1 MEQSRQ
7 NERQGT
13 SGSILSQACPLQKS
27 SRESK
32 SATSESALRSKK
44 TTLEDKNS
52 LCGKSS
58 QKPKSSKTS
67 VVGSTSKEKDLTPY
81 WNESTKEELS
91 QLQSRIGTDYA
102 GLGLTCSRDS
112 ASFAGQNSWFSTAQ
126 FIAPNKNLS
135 QTYAPSSM
143 FSPAEFTDSED
154 TLMGLKKIRVYPKTK
169 EQKKILAD
177 LCGAS
182 RYYYNKTIEYLSK
195 EGTVANRFSIQKGLL
210 EDVPEW
216 AKDVP
221 YKVKQMAIDD
231 ACTAVK
237 NAKKKFAKTGQFN
250 KCGFRRKKSKRDS
263 VYVPSGSVNALG
275 IFPRLLKGLKVT
287 EEIGDVDFDCR
298 FMHDD
303 GRFWI
308 CVPRLKRI
316 KVCPD
321 NQRKPVI
328 SLDPGVRAFLTGF
341 TVDGFCE
348 IGNSDFSRVFRL
360 LYRLD
365 ECLSKKAKG
374 SKERYNR
381 AISSL
386 KFKVKNLTSELHSK
400 TANMLVRCFDNIV
413 IPDFSPD
420 KKMMEKLRS
429 KTCRAMLTFAH
440 AKFRDL
446 LMYKAKEYSCK
457 VWIQNEAHT
466 SKTCSFC
473 GVQQKIGGRKV
484 MKCACGKEL
493 GRDFNGARG
502 IFLRAMIDHPELKN
516 SVLVNFG

>member
-1 MEQSRQ
+1 MGQLRL
-7 NERQGT
+7 NEHLGT
-13 SGSILSQACPLQKS
+13 SDSTLSPACQLQKS
-27 SRESK
+27 SRKLK
-32 SATSESALRSKK
+32 SVTSALVLKSKK
-44 TTLEDKNS
+44 MTLEDKNS
-52 LCGKSS
+52 LCEKSS
-58 QKPKSSKTS
+58 RKPKSSKTS
-67 VVGSTSKEKDLTPY
+67 AVGSTLKEKDLTPY
-81 WNESTKEELS
+81 WNESTKGELS
-91 QLQSRIGTDYA
+91 QLQLHIGTDYV
-102 GLGLTCSRDS
+102 GLGSTCSRDS

-126 FIAPNKNLS
+126 YIVPNKNSS
-135 QTYAPSSM
+135 QTCVPLSM
-143 FSPAEFTDSED
+143 FSPVELMDSED

-182 RYYYNKTIEYLSK
+182 RYYYNKTIEYLSE
-195 EGTVANRFSIQKGLL
+195 EGTVANRFSIQKELL
-210 EDVPEW
+210 ADVPEW
-216 AKDVP
+216 AKNIP

-237 NAKKKFAKTGQFN
+237 NAKKKFAKTGQFS
-250 KCGFRRKKSKRDS
+250 KCGYRRKKSKRDS
-263 VYVPSGSVNALG
+263 VYVPSGSVNAMG

-298 FMHDD
+298 FIHDD

-308 CVPRLKRI
+308 CVPQLKRI

-328 SLDPGVRAFLTGF
+328 SLDPGVRTFLTGF

-348 IGNSDFSRVFRL
+348 IGNSDFSRIFRL

-365 ECLSKKAKG
+365 DCLSKKAKG
-374 SKERYNR
+374 SKKRYNR

-386 KFKVKNLTSELHSK
+386 KFKVKNLISELHSK

-420 KKMMEKLRS
+420 KKMMEKLHS

-473 GVQQKIGGRKV
+473 GEQQKIGGKKV
-484 MKCACGKEL
+484 MKCECGKEL

>member
-1 MEQSRQ
+1 MEQSQ
-7 NERQGT
+7 PNERQET
-13 SGSILSQACPLQKS
+13 NDFILSPVYLLQKS
-27 SRESK
+27 SRKLK
-32 SATSESALRSKK
+32 SAMSASAHKSKK

-52 LCGKSS
+52 LCEKGS
-58 QKPKSSKTS
+58 QSRKSSKTS
-67 VVGSTSKEKDLTPY
+67 GVGSTSKEKDLTPY
-81 WNESTKEELS
+81 WSESTKGELS
-91 QLQSRIGTDYA
+91 QLQSHIGTDYV
-102 GLGLTCSRDS
+102 GLGLNCSRDS

-126 FIAPNKNLS
+126 YIVPNKNSS
-135 QTYAPSSM
+135 QTCAPLSM
-143 FSPAEFTDSED
+143 FSPAEFMDSED

-182 RYYYNKTIEYLSK
+182 RYYYNKAIEYLSK

-216 AKDVP
+216 AKGVP

-250 KCGFRRKKSKRDS
+250 KCGFRRKKDRRDS
-263 VYVPSGSVNALG
+263 FYVPKGSVNELG
-275 IFPRLLKGLKVT
+275 IFPRMLKSLKVT

-298 FMHDD
+298 LIHDD

-308 CVPRLKRI
+308 CVPQLKRI

-328 SLDPGVRAFLTGF
+328 SLDPGVRTFLTGF

-348 IGNSDFSRVFRL
+348 IGNSDFSRIFRL

-365 ECLSKKAKG
+365 DRLSKKAKG

-386 KFKVKNLTSELHSK
+386 KFKVKNLISELHSK

-457 VWIQNEAHT
+457 MWIQNEAHT

-473 GVQQKIGGRKV
+473 GTQQKIGSKKI

>member
-1 MEQSRQ
+1 
-7 NERQGT
+7 
-13 SGSILSQACPLQKS
+13 
-27 SRESK
+27 
-32 SATSESALRSKK
+32 
-44 TTLEDKNS
+44 
-52 LCGKSS
+52 
-58 QKPKSSKTS
+58 
-67 VVGSTSKEKDLTPY
+67 
-81 WNESTKEELS
+81 
-91 QLQSRIGTDYA
+91 
-102 GLGLTCSRDS
+102 
-112 ASFAGQNSWFSTAQ
+112 
-126 FIAPNKNLS
+126 
-135 QTYAPSSM
+135 
-143 FSPAEFTDSED
+143 
-154 TLMGLKKIRVYPKTK
+154 MG
-169 EQKKILAD
+169 
-177 LCGAS
+177 
-182 RYYYNKTIEYLSK
+182 
-195 EGTVANRFSIQKGLL
+195 
-210 EDVPEW
+210 DVPEW

-250 KCGFRRKKSKRDS
+250 KCKFRRKKDRRDS
-263 VYVPSGSVNALG
+263 FYVPKSSVNELG
-275 IFPRLLKGLKVT
+275 IFPRLLKGLKIT

-298 FMHDD
+298 FIHDD

-308 CVPRLKRI
+308 CVPQLKRI

-328 SLDPGVRAFLTGF
+328 SLDPGVRTFLTGF

-348 IGNSDFSRVFRL
+348 IGNKDFSRVFRL

-365 ECLSKKAKG
+365 ECLSKKSKG
-374 SKERYNR
+374 SKNRYNR

-386 KFKVKNLTSELHSK
+386 KFKVKNLINELHSK
-400 TANMLVRCFDNIV
+400 TANMLVRCFDSVI

-420 KKMMEKLRS
+420 KKMMEKLHS

-440 AKFRDL
+440 ARFRDL
-446 LMYKAKEYSCK
+446 LIYKAKEYSCK
-457 VWIQNEAHT
+457 VWIQNEAYT

-473 GVQQKIGGRKV
+473 GKTQKIGGKKL

-516 SVLVNFG
+516 SVLVSLG